1 MQEDMEQMY
10 LQAVLQNNSALTPA
24 CQAVWR
30 LGEHLQSEERV
41 IVQSEILACI
51 FLLRPRLNE
60 VLRYCGDSKKIN
72 GWKTKV

>member
-10 LQAVLQNNSALTPA
+10 LQAVLQNNSALIPA

-41 IVQSEILACI
+41 IV
-51 FLLRPRLNE
+51 
-60 VLRYCGDSKKIN
+60 
-72 GWKTKV
+72 